1 MTTTV
6 YTWRIAQLERETA
19 DGYVY
24 TAHYTVD
31 ASDGTYSS
39 GAYGSIGL
47 ERPESELI
55 PFSALTEELVVGWV
69 KHKLGGDEKV
79 AEIEAALQAQLDEQR
94 APSKAQG
101 LPWGN
106 EQVRAR
112 NEDGTFMADDLTTPD
127 VDEAW
132 VGGVAP

>member
-1 MTTTV
+1 MTTTT

-31 ASDGTYSS
+31 ATDDTYRA

-47 ERPESELI
+47 ERPEGELI
-55 PFSALTEELVVGWV
+55 PFADLTEELVIGWV
-69 KHKLGGDEKV
+69 QAKLGGEEKV
-79 AEIEAALQAQLDEQR
+79 TEIHAALQAQLDEQR

-106 EQVRAR
+106 EQVQAPSQG
-112 NEDGTFMADDLTTPD
+112 GTFIADDPATPD
-127 VDEAW
+127 VNEA
-132 VGGVAP
+132 